1 MEKFHGTIAVVTGAS
16 SGIGLGIVEKL
27 LETAELE
34 VVGLSRREMK
44 LSKSN
49 FSWFKCDVGN
59 AEDVERT
66 FSEISSKF
74 PNRNISILINNAGHT
89 KLLPLLDHEKINN
102 QSCLKPES
110 LKEAAD
116 IYKSLMDTNILG
128 PTLVTRAA
136 MKLFDHTKCGNII
149 NVNSQ
154 CGYQVLPISEYHF
167 YTMTKHALAAFTEG
181 IRQELRQIGSAVR
194 SNQLSPGAVATE
206 FHQASTNDETWLAR
220 MSQLTPIAITVE
232 NMVAATMLTLES
244 SPNCE
249 MFDMKIRPTMLP
261 H

>member
-1 MEKFHGTIAVVTGAS
+1 MLAIKLESNYWTSDSVN
-16 SGIGLGIVEKL
+16 EKL
-27 LETAELE
+27 RKLMLE
-34 VVGLSRREMK
+34 
-44 LSKSN
+44 
-49 FSWFKCDVGN
+49 SWFKCDVGN

-136 MKLFDHTKCGNII
+136 MKFFDHTKVYFSG
-149 NVNSQ
+149 
-154 CGYQVLPISEYHF
+154 
-167 YTMTKHALAAFTEG
+167 
-181 IRQELRQIGSAVR
+181 
-194 SNQLSPGAVATE
+194 
-206 FHQASTNDETWLAR
+206 
-220 MSQLTPIAITVE
+220 
-232 NMVAATMLTLES
+232 
-244 SPNCE
+244 
-249 MFDMKIRPTMLP
+249 KI
-261 H
+261 